1 MEDKKVKKLYS
12 YCHIGPKNE
21 ISGTIEGIVLPMKVD
36 TYIRKDKTPA
46 ERMTFALSCKN
57 VSEKIKAGLGVTPI
71 VSKVNPETCFINC
84 TVFGK
89 NIDMIKQFV
98 HEQDVVIASGVFSV
112 YPSANG
118 EEHRINLR
126 IDKASDIK
134 VIKYHNRVE
143 NSKIESELN
152 TYSQNQNG
160 SYVEEYP
167 EF

>member
-12 YCHIGPKNE
+12 YCHIGPQNE
-21 ISGTIEGIVLPMKVD
+21 ITGTIEGIVLPMKVE
-36 TYIRKDKTPA
+36 TYIRKDKTPG
-46 ERMTFALSCKN
+46 ERMTFALSCRN
-57 VSEKIKAGLGVTPI
+57 VADKIKAGLGVTPI
-71 VSKVNPETCFINC
+71 ASKMNPETCFINC

-89 NIDMIKQFV
+89 NIEMIKQFV

-126 IDKASDIK
+126 IDKANDIK
-134 VIKYHNRVE
+134 VLKYHNRVE
-143 NSKIESELN
+143 NSKIDEELN
-152 TYSQNQNG
+152 TYNQTQDD
-160 SYVEEYP
+160 SYIDEYP